1 MRSVILILVLFIF
14 FAGQKL
20 AFTQVQ
26 NVAKIGSTAIS
37 EDEFLERYELTP
49 VFGKHKKGNEGENK
63 LKFLYTLIA
72 EKLWALK
79 ALEERLDT
87 TEAMLTTFEAFQK
100 MFVRDFVY
108 QKEIRRSVVITEE
121 EESEAYK
128 RNGTKLFVNYLI
140 STDQEEIDNLYNFLN
155 QGIPFDTILAESPE
169 LEEQKTPIEIVYGQM
184 DEEVEDILFNL
195 KKGEFSKPILTPD
208 GYYIFRIVNKVET
221 ILMNQSEQDDSYKR
235 ARQIV
240 QARKERE
247 LFFKFYEERFRDT
260 KVVADAKLLRSLT
273 VQLSQVLEAK
283 AKQRNT
289 KQGDKI
295 YLEPLE
301 VKKILDYYLSDTL
314 SSIIIKFPE
323 DPITLR
329 KFILMLGFDGFS
341 ITETSVNEVF
351 SRLNKRTRS
360 FIEQELIAREGLRKG
375 YQNEPE
381 VRSSLKMWFDN
392 YLFQMLQS
400 KFTDTVEVTEQEAY
414 DFYKSYSKEYKFPL
428 RMNIGE
434 ILTDSL
440 EIVTKVLQEIDNGR
454 EFKELAKLYNKRES
468 TKVNDGEYGLTPVTM
483 LGELGR
489 IASMMAIGD
498 VYGPIK
504 LPEGY
509 SIIKLLDKEIE
520 KIDDS
525 RKQFDEMK
533 TKIISD
539 LKYQKVKRFLSTYT
553 ADLAIKYGI
562 DINADVLNG
571 IKSTMMNSF
580 GIRYMGFGGRITAA
594 PLLAP
599 QEDWI
604 DEYFQRKNQLP

>member
-314 SSIIIKFPE
+314 NSIIIKFPE

>member
-1 MRSVILILVLFIF
+1 
-14 FAGQKL
+14 
-20 AFTQVQ
+20 
-26 NVAKIGSTAIS
+26 
-37 EDEFLERYELTP
+37 
-49 VFGKHKKGNEGENK
+49 
-63 LKFLYTLIA
+63 
-72 EKLWALK
+72 
-79 ALEERLDT
+79 
-87 TEAMLTTFEAFQK
+87 
-100 MFVRDFVY
+100 
-108 QKEIRRSVVITEE
+108 
-121 EESEAYK
+121 
-128 RNGTKLFVNYLI
+128 
-140 STDQEEIDNLYNFLN
+140 
-155 QGIPFDTILAESPE
+155 
-169 LEEQKTPIEIVYGQM
+169 
-184 DEEVEDILFNL
+184 
-195 KKGEFSKPILTPD
+195 
-208 GYYIFRIVNKVET
+208 
-221 ILMNQSEQDDSYKR
+221 
-235 ARQIV
+235 
-240 QARKERE
+240 
-247 LFFKFYEERFRDT
+247 
-260 KVVADAKLLRSLT
+260 
-273 VQLSQVLEAK
+273 
-283 AKQRNT
+283 
-289 KQGDKI
+289 
-295 YLEPLE
+295 
-301 VKKILDYYLSDTL
+301 
-314 SSIIIKFPE
+314 
-323 DPITLR
+323 
-329 KFILMLGFDGFS
+329 
-341 ITETSVNEVF
+341 
-351 SRLNKRTRS
+351 
-360 FIEQELIAREGLRKG
+360 
-375 YQNEPE
+375 
-381 VRSSLKMWFDN
+381 
-392 YLFQMLQS
+392 MLQS

-604 DEYFQRKNQLP
+604 DEYFHRKNQLP

>member
-140 STDQEEIDNLYNFLN
+140 STDKEEIDNLYNFLN

-314 SSIIIKFPE
+314 NSIIIKFPE

-381 VRSSLKMWFDN
+381 VRSSLRMWFDN

>member
-360 FIEQELIAREGLRKG
+360 FIEQELIAREGMRKG

-604 DEYFQRKNQLP
+604 DEYFHRKNQLP